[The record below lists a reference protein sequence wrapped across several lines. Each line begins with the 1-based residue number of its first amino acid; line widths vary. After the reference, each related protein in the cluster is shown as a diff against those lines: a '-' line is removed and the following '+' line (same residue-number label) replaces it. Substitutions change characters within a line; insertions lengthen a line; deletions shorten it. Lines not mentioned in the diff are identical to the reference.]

1 MRLTVE
7 VPGEYLSDV
16 LADLGRRRRR
26 IEGLKAV
33 GDMVRV
39 VVRCPASEILG
50 YEVTLRSLTEA
61 KGTVSMA
68 FSGYETVS
76 G

>member
-1 MRLTVE
+1 
-7 VPGEYLSDV
+7 
-16 LADLGRRRRR
+16 
-26 IEGLKAV
+26 
-33 GDMVRV
+33 MVRV
-39 VVRCPASEILG
+39 VAQCPASEILG